1 MESESKQCEIETLQV
16 KVKELTDELQHLKT
30 MHPFD
35 GDTSFSSQIQRELH
49 VSFKI
54 TVYQ

>member
-1 MESESKQCEIETLQV
+1 MESESKQCEIETLQG

-35 GDTSFSSQIQRELH
+35 GDTSFSSQIQRKFH
-49 VSFKI
+49 V
-54 TVYQ
+54 Y